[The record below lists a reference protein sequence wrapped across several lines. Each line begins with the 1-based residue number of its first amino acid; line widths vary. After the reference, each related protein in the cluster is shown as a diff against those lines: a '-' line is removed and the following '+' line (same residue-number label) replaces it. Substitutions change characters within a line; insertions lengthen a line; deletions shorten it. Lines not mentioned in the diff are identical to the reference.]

1 MSRSHLTAWILTSG
15 LLSVWLCAPPIAAQ
29 VLPDNTLPLGERSQV
44 TGNPNMQ
51 INGGARR
58 GGNLFHSFSQFSVPT
73 GSSAY
78 FNNAADVRNIFSRVT
93 GGSISNIDGLIRANG
108 TANLFLINPNGIIF
122 GPNASLN
129 IGGSF
134 LASTA
139 SSIQFVNG
147 IEFSAVNPSA
157 SPLLTISVPVGLQFT
172 GREGN
177 IVVQGAPENPFTEVS
192 DADQLLNTAQPVNNA
207 TDGTGVNA
215 INGNL
220 DNNNDVDLYQLY
232 LTAGVPFRAST
243 VKGPGTDT
251 QLFLFDGNGLG
262 LASNDDSANTR
273 QSTVPL
279 NEPFIPAASGTYYL
293 GISPY
298 NIDPRS
304 PEGYIFGASGD
315 LDGPGAGL
323 PLSGWNG
330 RNFSGY
336 GPYTITL
343 TPQPYFQVQPG
354 RTLALVGG
362 NVTVQRSNLQALGG
376 RVELGGVAGSGRVG
390 LNIGGNN
397 INLSFPNQLAR
408 ANVTLSGSGID
419 VTGANGG
426 MRIVAQNID
435 ITRSLLQGGIPS
447 ESQLPGNQTRDLEL
461 NATGSITLNDSNV
474 IASLVGQGTLGSI
487 DLTAGERIFIENN
500 ARASN
505 FVESDGVGNGG
516 NINVTTRSLSLTHGG
531 QLISSTFGRGDIGS
545 VTINARV
552 TVSVDGQ
559 SSSRPS
565 GIYNLVD
572 SEAIG
577 NAGGINITTGAL
589 SVTNGARVNS
599 STSGQGNGGDVTIN
613 ARDTVL
619 FRNSADLPDS
629 RTDLTTSTFGVGNGG
644 NVNITTGSLFVAN
657 GARLFT
663 NTRGRGNAGDVRI
676 NARDSVSLDGE
687 NPNGRGNENLLFT
700 QNSTI
705 YTQVNAGAVGPPGEE
720 DRFRGVGQGGD
731 VTIATGSLFL
741 TNGGAVNTSTQGQG
755 NAGRVTIRARD
766 AVQIR
771 GTAPTHP
778 DRPSGVFTS
787 ATPGSVGNGGSVSIT
802 TGLLSVSERGR
813 INTNSEGQGNAG
825 NIQIRASGVVSFN
838 KGDAITTR
846 EPGGVG
852 RGGNINITARSL
864 SVVNNAQL
872 SASTSGNGNA
882 GNITV
887 SANTVGV
894 SRGGRLLATTSSR
907 GRAGNITVSTPDL
920 QVSGSTSGLFAG
932 TISAGDAGSLTIQ
945 SRANEQRLRVSL
957 QAGAQISTSTSGR
970 GHGGQLTIAA
980 PESITL
986 TGNGSVIAA
995 GTGGSGNGGNLSLQS
1010 RTLNIQDR
1018 AEVTVSS
1025 SGAGRAGSLF
1035 VDADRIF
1042 LNNGGSIRADTSGG
1056 GGNINVRSPLILL
1069 RNGSNITT
1077 NATGSNIPGGNIDID
1092 TRFLVAVPNEDSNIS
1107 ANSEDFRGGNVSIN
1121 AVSLFGIQPSL
1132 APTPL
1137 SDITATGATAALSG
1151 AINVITSGLDP
1162 TSGLVGL
1169 PTDLVDSSGLIAQ
1182 ECPANQGNSFI
1193 ISGRGGLPPNPE
1205 QQLDD
1210 DADWQDRR
1218 RLTVAQQSGRRETRS
1233 QASQSVSRRES
1244 GASMNSELKAFPDTH
1259 PTPYTPLVEATGWQ
1273 VTPTGA
1279 VFLVGSTPDPTVQ
1292 NRLTQAATCQGK

>member
-1 MSRSHLTAWILTSG
+1 MGSLMS
-15 LLSVWLCAPPIAAQ
+15 VCFCAQPIAAQ
-29 VLPDNTLPLGERSQV
+29 VIPDNTLPAGERSQV
-44 TGNPNMQ
+44 SGNPNVQ
-51 INGGARR
+51 IDGGARR
-58 GGNLFHSFSQFSVPT
+58 GGNLFHSFQSFSIPT
-73 GSSAY
+73 GGSAY
-78 FNNAADVRNIFSRVT
+78 FNNAADVQNIFSRVT
-93 GGSISNIDGLIRANG
+93 GGAISNIDGLIRANG
-108 TANLFLINPNGIIF
+108 TANLFLLNPNGILL

-134 LASTA
+134 VASTA
-139 SSIQFVNG
+139 SSIQFSDG
-147 IEFSAVNPSA
+147 TEFSAVNPSA
-157 SPLLTISVPVGLQFT
+157 SPLLTISVPIGLQFT
-172 GREGN
+172 GQEGD
-177 IVVQGAPENPFTEVS
+177 IVMQGTPENSFTEVS
-192 DADQLLNTAQPVNNA
+192 DADQFLNTAQPINNA
-207 TDGTGVNA
+207 TNGTGINT

-232 LTAGVPFRAST
+232 LTEGVPFRAST

-251 QLFLFDGNGLG
+251 QLFLFDNRGLG
-262 LASNDDSANTR
+262 LTSNDDSANTS

-279 NEPFIPAASGTYYL
+279 NEPFIPAASGIYYL

-304 PEGYIFGASGD
+304 PQGSIFGSSGD
-315 LDGPGAGL
+315 PDGLGAGL

-362 NVTVQRSNLQALGG
+362 NVTIQRSNLQALGG
-376 RVELGGVAGSGRVG
+376 RVELGSVAGSGRVG
-390 LNIGGNN
+390 LNIDGNN
-397 INLSFPNQLAR
+397 LNLSFPNQLAR
-408 ANVTLSGSGID
+408 ADVTLSSSGID

-435 ITRSLLQGGIPS
+435 ITRSLLQGGIPG
-447 ESQLPGNQTRDLEL
+447 ESQLSDNQTRDLEL
-461 NATGSITLNDSNV
+461 NATGSITLNESNV
-474 IASLVGQGTLGSI
+474 IASLVGQGTLGNI
-487 DLTAGERIFIENN
+487 DLTAGERIVIENN
-500 ARASN
+500 ARAWN
-505 FVESDGVGNGG
+505 FVESDGAGSGG
-516 NINVTTRSLSLTHGG
+516 NINVMTRSLSLTSGG
-531 QLISSTFGRGDIGS
+531 QLISYTQGRGDIGS
-545 VTINARV
+545 VTIHARD
-552 TVSVDGQ
+552 TVSVEGE

-565 GIYNLVD
+565 GIYNLVTSD
-572 SEAIG
+572 AIG
-577 NAGGINITTGAL
+577 NAGGINITAGSL

-613 ARDTVL
+613 ARDTIL
-619 FRNSADLPDS
+619 FRNSAGLPDS

-644 NVNITTGSLFVAN
+644 NVNITTGSLFITN

-663 NTRGRGNAGDVRI
+663 NTRGTGNAGDVTI
-676 NARDSVSLDGE
+676 NARDIVSLDGE

-700 QNSTI
+700 QSSTI

-755 NAGRVTIRARD
+755 NAGRVTIHARD

-771 GTAPTHP
+771 GTAPTRP

-787 ATPGSVGNGGSVSIT
+787 TTAGSVGNGGSVSIT
-802 TGLLSVSERGR
+802 TGSLAVSERGR

-825 NIQIRASGVVSFN
+825 NIQIRAIGAVSFN
-838 KGDAITTR
+838 GGDAITTR

-852 RGGNINITARSL
+852 SGGNIDIRARSL
-864 SVVNNAQL
+864 SVLNNAQL
-872 SASTSGNGNA
+872 SASTNGNGNA

-907 GRAGNITVSTPDL
+907 GRAGNITVRTPDL

-932 TISAGDAGSLTIQ
+932 TSSAGDAGSLTIR
-945 SRANEQRLRVSL
+945 SRANEQRLRVNL

-970 GHGGQLTIAA
+970 GRGGQLTIAA

-986 TGNGSVIAA
+986 TGDGSVIAA

-1025 SGAGRAGSLF
+1025 SRAGRAGSLF
-1035 VDADRIF
+1035 VNADRIF
-1042 LNNGGSIRADTSGG
+1042 LNNGSSIRADTSGG
-1056 GGNINVRSPLILL
+1056 GGNINLRSPLILL
-1069 RNGSNITT
+1069 RNGSNIST
-1077 NATGSNIPGGNIDID
+1077 NATGSRIPGGNIAID
-1092 TRFLVAVPNEDSNIS
+1092 TRFILAVSNEDSNIS
-1107 ANSEDFRGGNVSIN
+1107 ANSEDFRGGNVSIT
-1121 AVSLFGIQPSL
+1121 AVSLFGIQPRLTS
-1132 APTPL
+1132 TPL
-1137 SDITATGATAALSG
+1137 SDITATGATSSLSG
-1151 AINVITSGLDP
+1151 AIDVITAGTDP
-1162 TSGLVGL
+1162 TTGLVEL
-1169 PTDLVDSSGLIAQ
+1169 PTELGDSSRLIAQ
-1182 ECPANQGNSFI
+1182 GCLADQGNSFI

-1205 QQLDD
+1205 QQLEE
-1210 DADWQDRR
+1210 DARWQDRR
-1218 RLTVAQQSGRRETRS
+1218 RLVVPQQTDRGLPNSTSHTQQVES
-1233 QASQSVSRRES
+1233 LSASPTSITEATEWQVNPAGEVILI
-1244 GASMNSELKAFPDTH
+1244 ANSSTFGVQNSLNH
-1259 PTPYTPLVEATGWQ
+1259 PTACPG
-1273 VTPTGA
+1273 
-1279 VFLVGSTPDPTVQ
+1279 
-1292 NRLTQAATCQGK
+1292 R